1 MQVIEVNT
9 AGHKKDFLLLPKQIY
24 SSDANWIQPLDND
37 IESVFDAAKNKFF
50 KHGECTRW
58 ILKNSRDKVV
68 GRIAAFIDKKTATK
82 NNKQPTGGMGFFECI
97 DDKEVAFKLFD
108 TAKEW
113 LASRGMEAMDGPINF
128 GERDSWWGL
137 LTDGFHEPPYKMN
150 YNPVYYQDFFESY
163 GFEVYFKQYCY
174 GLKVK
179 NKLDEKFYERHALI
193 NADKDF
199 KAIHLKKSQLEKFAE
214 DFRIIYNKAWVKH
227 GSGKELESKQVQ
239 QFFKKMKPVIDE
251 KIIWYVYYK
260 NEPIAFWVNLPDINQ
275 IFKYFNGKFGWFEK
289 LRFILM
295 LKRRVSKRMIG
306 LVFGVIP
313 EFQVKGVDSFM
324 IIEGATLIRNATKY
338 EDCELQ
344 WIGDFN
350 PKMVSVAESLGS
362 WRSRTLFTYRYLFDR
377 NKPFERHPTFT

>member
-9 AGHKKDFLLLPKQIY
+9 AAHKKDFLLLPKQIY
-24 SSDANWIQPLDND
+24 ASDANWIQPLDND
-37 IESVFDAAKNKFF
+37 IESVFDATKNKFF
-50 KHGECTRW
+50 RHGECTRW
-58 ILKNSRDKVV
+58 ILRNSSNKVV
-68 GRIAAFIDKKTATK
+68 GRIAAFIDKKTATN

-113 LASRGMEAMDGPINF
+113 LISRGMEAMDGPINF

-150 YNPVYYQDFFESY
+150 YNPTYYQEFFESY
-163 GFEVYFKQYCY
+163 GFEIYFKQYCY
-174 GLKVK
+174 GLKVR
-179 NKLDEKFYERHALI
+179 NQLDEKFYERHALI
-193 NADKDF
+193 KANKDF
-199 KAIHLKKSQLEKFAE
+199 KAVHIKKSQLEKFAE
-214 DFRIIYNKAWVKH
+214 DFRTIYNKAWVKH

-260 NEPIAFWVNLPDINQ
+260 NEPVAFWVNLPDINQ

-289 LRFILM
+289 LRFMLM
-295 LKRRVSKRMIG
+295 LKRKVSKRMIG

-313 EFQVKGVDSFM
+313 EFQGKGIDSFM
-324 IIEGATLIRNATKY
+324 IVDGTAHIMNETKY

-362 WRSRTLFTYRYLFDR
+362 WRSRTLITYRYLFDR
-377 NKPFERHPTFT
+377 NKPFERHPIFA